1 LDADINIILKKK
13 NPLDEMMTI
22 LERQTGRLE
31 FNDADLIGKWKRS
44 PLFNMAYLAI
54 KQNDGK
60 DWFTGIA
67 LSFNN
72 RGKSHKIEFHHIF
85 PKKVLQDAGYG
96 QKEINEIANIA
107 FIGGK
112 TNRRILA
119 KKPKDYLAEI
129 VEKRGEEALASQ
141 FVPLD
146 RKLWEVENYLGF
158 INARRSLLIGAIN
171 KFLK

>member
-1 LDADINIILKKK
+1 MEARDFKI
-13 NPLDEMMTI
+13 
-22 LERQTGRLE
+22 
-31 FNDADLIGKWKRS
+31 WKR
-44 PLFNMAYLAI
+44 A
-54 KQNDGK
+54 KQKG
-60 DWFTGIA
+60 
-67 LSFNN
+67 
-72 RGKSHKIEFHHIF
+72 
-85 PKKVLQDAGYG
+85 
-96 QKEINEIANIA
+96 KEINEIANIA

-171 KFLK
+171 KFLKQGYQIREGDSNPRFR